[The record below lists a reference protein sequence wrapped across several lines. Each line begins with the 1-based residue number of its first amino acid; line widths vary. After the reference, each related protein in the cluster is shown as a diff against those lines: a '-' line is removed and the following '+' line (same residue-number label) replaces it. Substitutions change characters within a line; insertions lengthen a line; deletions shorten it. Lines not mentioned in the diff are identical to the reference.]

1 MSDHQFEKIWS
12 EQSNTLTENV
22 TISLNEL
29 QEKTLRYSSENLS
42 ASKKLI
48 VFDTIY
54 KLVVF
59 IGYVILLLIGT
70 ASIEQALFTA
80 TISVVFLLLLI
91 RNRTLHS
98 QLLEVNESGPV
109 LSVLNNR
116 YKAVLVF
123 YPEFYFNSSVTNP
136 LFVFAGFQF
145 YHFFKYRENGFF
157 QLISD
162 PVTYIFLI
170 LAFTIPYLVQKY
182 SYKTM
187 VKDMETIIDLDVDE
201 QQQHLEL
208 IRQKVQKKRRKIV
221 FTILMALGTTL
232 MFILL
237 MRLI

>member
-1 MSDHQFEKIWS
+1 MSDHQFEKLWS
-12 EQSNTLTENV
+12 EQSNTLTKNE

-29 QEKTLRYSSENLS
+29 QEKTLRFSTENLS

-59 IGYVILLLIGT
+59 IGYLILLLLGT
-70 ASIEQALFTA
+70 TSIEQVIFTA
-80 TISVVFLLLLI
+80 AISIVFLLLLI

-98 QLLEVNESGPV
+98 QLLEVNESGAI

-145 YHFFKYRENGFF
+145 YYFFKYGKNGFF

-162 PVTYIFLI
+162 PVIYIFLI
-170 LAFTIPYLVQKY
+170 LAFFIPFMVQKY
-182 SYKTM
+182 SYKTT
-187 VKDMETIIDLDVDE
+187 VRDMETLIDLEIDE
-201 QQQHLEL
+201 EEQKMKL
-208 IRQKVQKKRRKIV
+208 IRLNVQKKQRKIIFSV
-221 FTILMALGTTL
+221 LVALGTTL